1 MSILDHWRVALGLD
15 DLESEQGLPEGT
27 MTAIMR
33 HESAGNPGVT
43 SPVGAKGLFQLMP
56 DTAQAYRAD
65 PYNPYQAAP
74 AAAKELGSLY
84 RKYQGDMP
92 KVLAAWN
99 WGQGNLDRQGL
110 AKAPPETKTFLG
122 NVLGM
127 LGPRAAEAASGST
140 GGDAALQQR
149 VQQHLEML
157 RGGTPALAPDVG
169 TSPARLEQAQG
180 QRLLAPAGARSM
192 TPDEQALAPQQTTS
206 GAAEAF
212 PEVVPNPDPTQPATL
227 RYPGQGDIG
236 TGFPLQ
242 PAIDIEKE
250 SPPAVEPPMVPRVLP
265 GNLDEALR
273 RNLGFSSEETPT
285 SRPLDLPTL
294 GRGAL
299 ATGIST
305 GAGVG
310 GAALG
315 TALGGPIGGLI
326 GEAGLSYAARWLNVK
341 LGLEEPGTLGDV
353 LSVATPVVGRAVL
366 GAGKALVRN
375 LPGASA
381 IGHELGE
388 QALEQLPGRYAPP
401 TASRTLFQQA
411 AGQNPPLPVGNLD
424 QAAQA
429 IVQHEN
435 SLAPGFRQPK
445 LRRAAQDL
453 TDVIAGY
460 QGRVPMQVL
469 EDYRQR
475 LGLMIGQASE
485 ENWPQLGGLRRMYA
499 ALHSDLEQAA
509 LQGTPGAQTL
519 REAIHASRQ
528 EHALDEL
535 TNLWSPGR
543 GITTVEGNLANVHGR
558 RILDN
563 FDNLMARDRTF
574 AGSFTPEQ
582 ATEIRATLQD
592 VARMT
597 SRSPTDR
604 GPLAGQTM
612 QWVGRAIGLERAI
625 RGDPAMAVAIGLTVE
640 AAPYAIAALLQ
651 TAPGRAAV
659 RQAFL
664 QGDGRL
670 TSAGLAILNQALRQ
684 QFPETQTPGAPQG
697 GTP

>member
-15 DLESEQGLPEGT
+15 ELEAQQGLPEGT

-56 DTAQAYRAD
+56 DTAQAYKAD
-65 PYNPYQAAP
+65 PYDPYQAAP

-110 AKAPPETKTFLG
+110 SKAPQETKTFLG

-140 GGDAALQQR
+140 GGDAGLQQR

-157 RGGTPALAPDVG
+157 RGG
-169 TSPARLEQAQG
+169 
-180 QRLLAPAGARSM
+180 APAETA
-192 TPDEQALAPQQTTS
+192 TAP
-206 GAAEAF
+206 A
-212 PEVVPNPDPTQPATL
+212 PERP
-227 RYPGQGDIG
+227 PGS
-236 TGFPLQ
+236 PLQ
-242 PAIDIEKE
+242 PPIEIRPRDVVTE
-250 SPPAVEPPMVPRVLP
+250 SEQPSPATPPGDVPMVPRVLP
-265 GNLDEALR
+265 GNLDESIR
-273 RNLGFSSEETPT
+273 QSLGLSSPEAPT

-294 GRGAL
+294 AKGAA
-299 ATGIST
+299 ATGIS
-305 GAGVG
+305 GIGGVG

-315 TALGGPIGGLI
+315 TTVGAPFGLSVPLGIL
-326 GEAGLSYAARWLNVK
+326 GEAGGSYAARWLNVK

-353 LSVATPVVGRAVL
+353 LSVATPVAGRAVL

-388 QALEQLPGRYAPP
+388 QALEQLPGRYAPQ

-411 AGQNPPLPVGNLD
+411 AGQNPPLPVGNLN
-424 QAAQA
+424 QAAAA

-485 ENWPQLGGLRRMYA
+485 ENWPQLAGLRRMYA

-582 ATEIRATLQD
+582 AQEIRTTLQD

-597 SRSPTDR
+597 NRSPTER

-625 RGDPAMAVAIGLTVE
+625 HADPASAIAIGLTVE

-684 QFPETQTPGAPQG
+684 QFPETQSPGAAQG

>member
-1 MSILDHWRVALGLD
+1 VADSNLDAMSLD
-15 DLESEQGLPEGT
+15 DLMALRQQLQGRRTDLQGRIVAKSQELGVDPALSLSVAHQESLFNPE
-27 MTAIMR
+27 AVSPR
-33 HESAGNPGVT
+33 DVT
-43 SPVGAKGLFQLMP
+43 GLFQVTL
-56 DTAQAYRAD
+56 DTGKRFGQTAQNRTDPDVSIHAGVSELKRLLDIHGGNVRQALKGYGDPKQANYAD
-65 PYNPYQAAP
+65 LVLSHYPRYAQMASTHQALDQMPMEELLRLRDSLRGTQSQAP
-74 AAAKELGSLY
+74 A
-84 RKYQGDMP
+84 
-92 KVLAAWN
+92 
-99 WGQGNLDRQGL
+99 
-110 AKAPPETKTFLG
+110 
-122 NVLGM
+122 
-127 LGPRAAEAASGST
+127 
-140 GGDAALQQR
+140 
-149 VQQHLEML
+149 
-157 RGGTPALAPDVG
+157 PAVP
-169 TSPARLEQAQG
+169 
-180 QRLLAPAGARSM
+180 
-192 TPDEQALAPQQTTS
+192 APQAPTPVEQV
-206 GAAEAF
+206 
-212 PEVVPNPDPTQPATL
+212 PEVPPPQDAEPS
-227 RYPGQGDIG
+227 
-236 TGFPLQ
+236 PLQ

-250 SPPAVEPPMVPRVLP
+250 SPPAPSVAEYVSFLP
-265 GNLDEALR
+265 GFEFMHPLSA
-273 RNLGFSSEETPT
+273 ETQQQVLEQTP
-285 SRPLDLPTL
+285 
-294 GRGAL
+294 GVA
-299 ATGIST
+299 ATGISMLGGT
-305 GAGVG
+305 G

-315 TALGGPIGGLI
+315 TALGGPIGGLV
-326 GEAGLSYAARWLNVK
+326 GEAGGSYAARWLNVK

-353 LSVATPVVGRAVL
+353 LSVATPLAGRAVM

-485 ENWPQLGGLRRMYA
+485 ENWPQLAGLRRMYA
-499 ALHSDLEQAA
+499 ALHSDLEHAA

-597 SRSPTDR
+597 SRSPADR

-659 RQAFL
+659 RQAFM

-684 QFPETQTPGAPQG
+684 QFPETQSPGAPQG
-697 GTP
+697 GNP